1 MNCFISMCISHIDER
16 YAQSD
21 TGRDS
26 GLCSSL
32 QQRTINL
39 QSSKTEEEDLC
50 LRAGDVAR
58 SVFGKLSGWRL
69 LGTIFFFFFFL
80 VLFLWCQHQTENC
93 VRWQNLVLLCWGE
106 QKTSIMLLYKL
117 EGHLEAFLVSVSS
130 LLSSAQSNAYTKV
143 AGLGM
148 ADFATFHR
156 EEPQERYKN
165 CQVTKIFW
173 KINIVPCVYG
183 LHSSYEKENCRK
195 DLVNVLWNNV

>member
-1 MNCFISMCISHIDER
+1 MSQDRGC
-16 YAQSD
+16 
-21 TGRDS
+21 
-26 GLCSSL
+26 
-32 QQRTINL
+32 
-39 QSSKTEEEDLC
+39 
-50 LRAGDVAR
+50 
-58 SVFGKLSGWRL
+58 GKVSIWETKWVKATWYHL
-69 LGTIFFFFFFL
+69 FFFFFL
-80 VLFLWCQHQTENC
+80 VLFLWCQHQTEKT
-93 VRWQNLVLLCWGE
+93 VRGQNLVLLCWGE

-130 LLSSAQSNAYTKV
+130 LMSLAQSDAYTKG

-195 DLVNVLWNNV
+195 VLVNVLWNNA